1 MRKDGD
7 GSNVARGRKKR
18 RKLRP
23 STPEKPATAAQTMR
37 RRNLLT
43 GGSGSLATIGPAAGG
58 FVTGFAAAFVT
69 PALTAA
75 VGVEVVLDA
84 PVAGVARAAAGVAAG
99 TSLPGA
105 SPSGAASETVPE
117 EAARAEGGT
126 TVEGVAGVLFAR
138 GFPSASASPFATS
151 PLDAASR
158 SLTDA

>member
-1 MRKDGD
+1 MRKEGE

-69 PALTAA
+69 PALTAD
-75 VGVEVVLDA
+75 VGTAFDETDSGTA
-84 PVAGVARAAAGVAAG
+84 RTACGVPAG

-105 SPSGAASETVPE
+105 SPRGADSETVPD
-117 EAARAEGGT
+117 EAARAE
-126 TVEGVAGVLFAR
+126 
-138 GFPSASASPFATS
+138 
-151 PLDAASR
+151 
-158 SLTDA
+158 